1 MRQIIVKVHGR
12 KGEAENHPHAT
23 NHRQS
28 WGQEV
33 KTIYAS
39 NSAAWKQAVVGR
51 FLTSYTC
58 TWSIKEL
65 LLLVGFA
72 SALSLPFC
80 FSKPKLQSP
89 QQQQPQQQQQKQ
101 QQQQQHNHNHY
112 NNNKNDYHNFYN
124 SNNIR
129 NNKNNNNILLQTIV
143 KVMGPR
149 RSRKSSTLNSSQLIN
164 SAARH
169 LPPAASAT
177 CGTCRLWH
185 LPPVAIPPRIFREL
199 A

>member
-1 MRQIIVKVHGR
+1 M
-12 KGEAENHPHAT
+12 
-23 NHRQS
+23 
-28 WGQEV
+28 GQEV
-33 KTIYAS
+33 KQKTIYAS

-101 QQQQQHNHNHY
+101 QQQQQHNHNNY
-112 NNNKNDYHNFYN
+112 NNNKNDYHNNFYN

-129 NNKNNNNILLQTIV
+129 NNKNNNNILQQTIV